1 MSGQADRMEALV
13 KYRIEQNR
21 HDRNDVPRLAGA
33 RFKPLQLA
41 GAAAAVG
48 RDYQRQRWS
57 VGELLAWQDRQFV
70 QNAYLVLLKRDAD
83 VDGLN
88 ARLQLLHSGRKSR
101 LELRF
106 GLRSGRRPG
115 GAFRGEV
122 RHQTRIGACRN
133 GEAARLLL
141 RRSTDRRLR
150 RSAGAHPW
158 GAGGRL
164 RAALR

>member
-57 VGELLAWQDRQFV
+57 VAELLAWHDRQFV

-88 ARLQLLHSGRKSR
+88 ARLQLLHSGAYRAWSCCSGCATAPRASSTQRWSR
-101 LELRF
+101 
-106 GLRSGRRPG
+106 GWYAPSPSSGCAR
-115 GAFRGEV
+115 
-122 RHQTRIGACRN
+122 CR
-133 GEAARLLL
+133 
-141 RRSTDRRLR
+141 
-150 RSAGAHPW
+150 
-158 GAGGRL
+158 
-164 RAALR
+164 